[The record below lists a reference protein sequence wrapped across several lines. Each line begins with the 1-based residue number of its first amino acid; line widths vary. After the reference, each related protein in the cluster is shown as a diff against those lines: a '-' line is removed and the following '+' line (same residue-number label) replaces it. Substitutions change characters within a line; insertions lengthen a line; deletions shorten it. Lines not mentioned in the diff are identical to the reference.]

1 MTTSSEASSSDAT
14 DPRLVHFPI
23 PLFASV
29 MGFAGLTLVLHQAEL
44 VFGWGHWASS
54 LCLALT
60 IFDFALVAF
69 FYGLKVLR
77 HPLAVAAEWHHPVRL
92 AFFPAISISLLL
104 IATALRPH
112 SPGPAEM
119 VWFLGALAQSGL
131 TLAVISGWIGKR
143 AFQPMHISPA
153 WFIPAVG
160 NVVVPVAGVGFGYEE
175 VSWLFFSTGMLFW
188 VVLLTLV
195 MNRLIF
201 HDPLPARL
209 LPTLVILIAPPAV
222 GFLAWLQL
230 NGGEIDAFARMLF
243 YAAVLFAAIVVTQV
257 PGLLRLP
264 FALSWWALSFPVA
277 ALTLAALRYGTLMP
291 HPVYVSLGG
300 VGVALVGVI
309 VMALTI
315 RTIKAALSGQ
325 ICIPE

>member
-1 MTTSSEASSSDAT
+1 MTHSSEIPSGDAAA
-14 DPRLVHFPI
+14 PRLVHFPI

-44 VFGWGHWASS
+44 VFGWGHWGST

-60 IFDFALVAF
+60 IFDFVLVGF
-69 FYGLKVLR
+69 FYVLKALR
-77 HPLAVAAEWHHPVRL
+77 HPGAVVAEWRHPVRL

-112 SPGPAEM
+112 ASGLAEFI
-119 VWFLGALAQSGL
+119 WLIGAIAQGAL

-153 WFIPAVG
+153 WFVPAVG
-160 NVVVPVAGVGFGYEE
+160 NVVVPVAGVGFGYTE
-175 VSWLFFSTGMLFW
+175 VSWLFFATGMLFW
-188 VVLLTLV
+188 ILLLTLV
-195 MNRLIF
+195 LNRLIF

-230 NGGEIDAFARMLF
+230 NGGEIDALARMLF
-243 YAAVLFAAIVVTQV
+243 YGAVLFAAIVCTQM
-257 PGLLRLP
+257 PGFLRLP

-277 ALTLAALRYGTLMP
+277 ALSLAALRYGTLIQQPGIVMF
-291 HPVYVSLGG
+291 GA
-300 VGVALVGVI
+300 VGVALVVVI
-309 VMALTI
+309 VVALTV
-315 RTIKAALSGQ
+315 RTIRAVFAGQ
-325 ICIPE
+325 ICVPE

>member
-1 MTTSSEASSSDAT
+1 MTSSSNNPSGDAAT
-14 DPRLVHFPI
+14 PRLVHFPI

-44 VFGWGHWASS
+44 VFGWGHWGST

-60 IFDFALVAF
+60 IFDFVLVGF
-69 FYGLKVLR
+69 FYGVKTLR
-77 HPLAVAAEWHHPVRL
+77 HPAAVAAEWRHPVRL

-112 SPGPAEM
+112 APA
-119 VWFLGALAQSGL
+119 LGEYIWIIGAIAQGGL

-160 NVVVPVAGVGFGYEE
+160 NVVVPVAGVGFGYTE

-188 VVLLTLV
+188 VLLLTLV

-257 PGLLRLP
+257 PGFVRLP
-264 FALSWWALSFPVA
+264 FALSWWALSFPAA
-277 ALTLAALRYGTLMP
+277 ALTLATLRYGTLMQNP
-291 HPVYVSLGG
+291 GYVMWGG
-300 VGVALVGVI
+300 VGLALVVI
-309 VMALTI
+309 IVVVLTI
-315 RTIKAALSGQ
+315 RTIKAVRAAQ